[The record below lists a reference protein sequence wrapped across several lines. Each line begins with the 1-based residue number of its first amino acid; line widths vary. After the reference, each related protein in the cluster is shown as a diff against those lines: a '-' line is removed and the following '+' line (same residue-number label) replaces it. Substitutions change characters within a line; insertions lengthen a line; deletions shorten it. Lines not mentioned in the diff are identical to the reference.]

1 MSVIYYLL
9 SGDSILGLV
18 QSSGEKT
25 SSCFRSE
32 RVNFLHVDWE
42 PGWEVKKLKG
52 HFNQKAFLYGS
63 LGMENENV
71 SLIKNYDLCFH
82 SFYF

>member
-1 MSVIYYLL
+1 MTVIYYLL

-32 RVNFLHVDWE
+32 RVNFL
-42 PGWEVKKLKG
+42 L
-52 HFNQKAFLYGS
+52 LS
-63 LGMENENV
+63 LEG
-71 SLIKNYDLCFH
+71 FH
-82 SFYF
+82 REAQQQNKF